1 MRFDRGL
8 CLVLAVGA
16 LAACPT
22 DSPKRDGVFLNQE
35 FEHATPLGHPL
46 AWYVEADA
54 GTVATLA
61 TDVVA
66 PENVESASAMSVMV
80 AGNTVGATIT
90 VSPTSLVR
98 GGLRGMRR
106 RAGRLNVGAQGVAAF
121 NAMPGGWWFRHSC
134 FIP

>member
-1 MRFDRGL
+1 MNL
-8 CLVLAVGA
+8 SKLTKVVVLATLVVGMTWA
-16 LAACPT
+16 GTTLVV
-22 DSPKRDGVFLNQE
+22 SP
-35 FEHATPLGHPL
+35 
-46 AWYVEADA
+46 VEADA

-106 RAGRLNVGAQGVAAF
+106 RAGRLIVGAQGVAAL

>member
-1 MRFDRGL
+1 ML
-8 CLVLAVGA
+8 TMLVFGMIWAGTTLMV
-16 LAACPT
+16 
-22 DSPKRDGVFLNQE
+22 SP
-35 FEHATPLGHPL
+35 
-46 AWYVEADA
+46 VEAEA
-54 GTVATLA
+54 LTSTALA

-66 PENVESASAMSVMV
+66 PANVESASAISVMV

-106 RAGRLNVGAQGVAAF
+106 RAGRLNVGAQGVAAL
-121 NAMPGGWWFRHSC
+121 NVMPGGWWFRHSC

>member
-1 MRFDRGL
+1 MRLSNTLRL
-8 CLVLAVGA
+8 LTLATLVVGTTWA
-16 LAACPT
+16 GSTLMV
-22 DSPKRDGVFLNQE
+22 SP
-35 FEHATPLGHPL
+35 
-46 AWYVEADA
+46 VEADA
-54 GTVATLA
+54 VTSTALA

-66 PENVESASAMSVMV
+66 PANVESASAISVMV

-90 VSPTSLVR
+90 VSPTSLAQ

-106 RAGRLNVGAQGVAAF
+106 RAGRLNVGAQGVAAL